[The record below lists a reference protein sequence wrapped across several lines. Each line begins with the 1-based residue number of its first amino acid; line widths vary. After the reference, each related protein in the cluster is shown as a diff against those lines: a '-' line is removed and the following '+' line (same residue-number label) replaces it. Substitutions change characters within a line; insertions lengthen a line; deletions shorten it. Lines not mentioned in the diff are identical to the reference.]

1 MRPLKLHE
9 DNIGKTFSNINY
21 GNIFLDQSPKAKE
34 IKAKINKW
42 DLIKLKSF
50 CTAKEPINKMKRQP
64 ATEKKK
70 IICKQCNKG
79 LISKI
84 YEQFIQL
91 NNCPPP
97 HIGMCACSVMSSSL
111 QPHGL

>member
-1 MRPLKLHE
+1 MRPLKLLE
-9 DNIGKTFSNINY
+9 ENISKTFSSINC

-42 DLIKLKSF
+42 DLIKIKSF

-64 ATEKKK
+64 ATEKR
-70 IICKQCNKG
+70 IICKQCNKE

-91 NNCPPP
+91 NNYPPP
-97 HIGMCACSVMSSSL
+97 KTGMCACSVVSNSL
-111 QPHGL
+111 

>member
-1 MRPLKLHE
+1 MRPLKLLE
-9 DNIGKTFSNINY
+9 ENIGKTFSDINC

-42 DLIKLKSF
+42 DLIKSF

-64 ATEKKK
+64 ATEKK

-84 YEQFIQL
+84 YLTVHTTQ
-91 NNCPPP
+91 
-97 HIGMCACSVMSSSL
+97 
-111 QPHGL
+111 

>member
-1 MRPLKLHE
+1 M
-9 DNIGKTFSNINY
+9 
-21 GNIFLDQSPKAKE
+21 DQSPKAKE

-42 DLIKLKSF
+42 DLIKIKSF

-70 IICKQCNKG
+70 IIRKHCNKE

-91 NNCPPP
+91 NNYPPP
-97 HIGMCACSVMSSSL
+97 ENWQVCMLSCVQLFVTPWTVARQAPLSTGFPG
-111 QPHGL
+111 QEY